1 MQRTSEVIATVL
13 GVEVMIIDEFC
24 QLVAATGRIIPE
36 LGSDY
41 GQGSIT
47 SQLLDPGWPQNDR
60 YHMVDDPQNYSKCS
74 GCARREN
81 CHHLAVLIYPVRID
95 GKIIG
100 TICLSATDTGQKTRL
115 ITDRAVL
122 ADFIDKIS
130 LLVAAAVKEQQVC
143 EQLSVVNRE
152 LDVILNSVHDGI
164 IVSDAEG
171 HITLCNQSASDLLQ
185 MPAKDICGSSL
196 CKLFGKLT
204 LPGSGGPDLK
214 VMSQEV
220 TFCRSK
226 NRALRFYSVITQI
239 CYPNGRNGFIV
250 SFRPV
255 KEIRTFASRLFADPP
270 SVDLDDILTQ
280 DPEMLRIKSLLG
292 KVAVTDATVL
302 LRGESGTGKDL
313 FARAIHTM
321 SFRRDKPFVS
331 INCGAIPD
339 ALLESELF
347 GYEEGAFT
355 GARKGGKP
363 GKFELADGGTVFLDE
378 IGDMPLNLQVKL
390 LRFIEQRSVEKVGGT
405 APTRVDVR
413 IIAATHRNLEEMI
426 ANKQFRADLYY
437 RLSVIPVTIP
447 PLRHRQGDLE
457 LLSQYL
463 VVKYAERVGK
473 RILGLDDEAMRLV
486 RAYAWPGNVRELEN
500 ALEYAV
506 TMATGERIQVS
517 DFPLGL
523 QTMKPPSQSADN
535 NKPVLKE
542 LEKTA
547 IVEALEKFGTS
558 VKGKEMAAKHL
569 GISRATL
576 YRRLKELEVG
586 SGVIN

>member
-1 MQRTSEVIATVL
+1 MQRTSEIIATVL

-24 QLVAATGRIIPE
+24 QLVAATGRLTPE

-41 GQGSIT
+41 GHGTIT
-47 SQLLDPGWPQNDR
+47 AQLLSSDYHDGNP
-60 YHMVDDPQNYSKCS
+60 YHMVDDPQSYSKCS
-74 GCARREN
+74 GCARQQN
-81 CHHLAVLIYPVRID
+81 CHHLAVLIYPIKVE

-100 TICLSATDTGQKTRL
+100 TICLSATDTGQKSRL

-122 ADFIDKIS
+122 AEFIDKIS
-130 LLVAAAVKEQQVC
+130 LLVAAAVKEQQAH
-143 EQLSVVNRE
+143 ERLAVVNRE
-152 LDVILNSVHDGI
+152 LDAVLNSVHDGI

-171 HITLCNQSASDLLQ
+171 QITMCNESASQLLR
-185 MPAKDICGSSL
+185 MPAASICGRPLS
-196 CKLFGKLT
+196 KLFNKLT
-204 LPGSGGPDLK
+204 LPSDSSGFRTI
-214 VMSQEV
+214 SQEIAYSH
-220 TFCRSK
+220 FK
-226 NRALRFYSVITQI
+226 NRVLRFYGVITPI
-239 CYPNGRNGFIV
+239 RYPNGRNGFIL
-250 SFRPV
+250 SFRPL
-255 KEIRTFASRLFADPP
+255 KEIRSFASRLFADPP
-270 SVDLDDILTQ
+270 SVGLEDILTQ
-280 DPEMLRIKSLLG
+280 DPEMVQIKNLLG

-313 FARAIHTM
+313 FARAIHTL
-321 SFRRDKPFVS
+321 SHRRDKPFIS

-437 RLSVIPVTIP
+437 RLSVIPITIP
-447 PLRHRQGDLE
+447 PLRQRRGDLE
-457 LLSQYL
+457 LLSHHF
-463 VVKYAERVGK
+463 VAKYAKRAGK
-473 RILGLDDEAMRLV
+473 SIRGIDEEAMRLIK
-486 RAYAWPGNVRELEN
+486 AYAWPGNVRELEN
-500 ALEYAV
+500 VLEYAV
-506 TMATGERIQVS
+506 TMATGEWIQVS
-517 DFPLGL
+517 DFPLSL
-523 QTMKPPSQSADN
+523 QAIKPSSPGSSTN
-535 NKPVLKE
+535 RPVLKE

-547 IVEALEKFGTS
+547 IIEALQRFGTD

-576 YRRLKELEVG
+576 YRRLRELQS
-586 SGVIN
+586 SGGIIN